1 MTGREGLEK
10 IADQKEIT
18 LTKGQLKELMRE
30 AAQTAAHEAVEKYKR
45 EQGKTP
51 ELTKEQI
58 LNTRD
63 GEVRRRLISQN
74 RHLFS

>member
-1 MTGREGLEK
+1 MTGLEALEQM
-10 IADQKEIT
+10 ADQEEIT
-18 LTKGQLKELMRE
+18 LTRGQLKELLKDV
-30 AAQTAAHEAVEKYKR
+30 AQDAVEKYKK

-51 ELTKEQI
+51 ALTKEQI